1 MGRHGATGEDGELQF
16 TDPFDSTLATRG
28 PPAVFTIDADGELR
42 LDAMRSRNAWE
53 SVDGPPELEAC
64 HCLFRDRA
72 TGWVQY
78 VLVTSPALCREHARA
93 EIVRYPS
100 QAQALEALR
109 ALGLPPV
116 RASPL
121 SSD

>member
-1 MGRHGATGEDGELQF
+1 MGRDTVFPAIGELPF
-16 TDPFDSTLATRG
+16 TDPFDGTIAAQG

-42 LDAMRSRNAWE
+42 LAAMRSRNAWE
-53 SVDGPPELEAC
+53 SVVAPPGLEAC

-78 VLVTSPALCREHARA
+78 ILVTSPALYLDHPRA

-100 QAQALEALR
+100 QECALKALL
-109 ALGLPPV
+109 ALGTPPV
-116 RASPL
+116 SAAPL
-121 SSD
+121 SAD